1 MSSGGELSQ
10 TNGALA
16 DFSRGHRIRPVLL
29 HYFEC
34 LAFRQCA
41 SLQLELLSC
50 NDDGCHLPTRTV
62 VGVAGRTGRSCRGAW
77 GCVRKQHLMNKQLAR
92 LGLKVQEARMQGP
105 AIASTWDILGREM

>member
-1 MSSGGELSQ
+1 MSSGEELSQ
-10 TNGALA
+10 TNWALA
-16 DFSRGHRIRPVLL
+16 DYSRGHRIRPVLL

-62 VGVAGRTGRSCRGAW
+62 AGVAGRSCRGAW
-77 GCVRKQHLMNKQLAR
+77 GCVRKSWLMSALLAR

-105 AIASTWDILGREM
+105 AIASTWDILGRDM